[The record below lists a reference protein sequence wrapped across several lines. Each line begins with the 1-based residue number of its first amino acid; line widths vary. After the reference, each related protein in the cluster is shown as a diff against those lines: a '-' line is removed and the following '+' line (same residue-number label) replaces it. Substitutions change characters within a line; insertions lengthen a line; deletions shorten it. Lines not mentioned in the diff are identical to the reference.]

1 MCPIACLTGRK
12 NITLGGEAKRMKILS
27 RARYVTFGAVL
38 LLGSGWSQSGNAAS
52 QKLVLTGASTI
63 APLAGELARRFELL
77 HPGTRIDV
85 QTGGSARGINDV
97 RNGIA
102 DIGMVSRALKPE
114 ERGLHA
120 HTIAVD
126 GVGIILHASNQIAT
140 LRWRQVIDIYTGKIA
155 NWKIVGGQDAA
166 ITVVNKAEGRST
178 LELFLNYLKLKNSDI
193 KPHVI
198 IGDNV
203 QGIKTVAG
211 NPNAIGY
218 VSIGTAEYEIRHGV
232 PIRLLPLDGVM
243 ASVANVRNGTFP
255 LSRPLNLITQGMPKG
270 LARDFIEFARSEQV
284 HDLVEAQYFVPIG
297 VR

>member
-1 MCPIACLTGRK
+1 
-12 NITLGGEAKRMKILS
+12 MKILS
-27 RARYVTFGAVL
+27 AAQYATFAVVL
-38 LLGSGWSQSGNAAS
+38 LLGPGWSQAGTAAP

-63 APLAGELARRFELL
+63 APLAGELARRFEAL

-85 QTGGSARGINDV
+85 QAGGSARGINDV

-120 HTIAVD
+120 HTIALD
-126 GVGIILHASNQIAT
+126 GIGVILHASNKIAALRRQQI
-140 LRWRQVIDIYTGKIA
+140 IDIYAGKIV
-155 NWKIVGGQDAA
+155 NWKAVGGQDAP
-166 ITVVNKAEGRST
+166 ITVVNKTEGRST
-178 LELFLNYLKLKNSDI
+178 LELFLDYLKLKNSDI
-193 KPHVI
+193 KAHVI

-218 VSIGTAEYEIRHGV
+218 VSIGTAEYETGHGT
-232 PIRLLPLDGVM
+232 PIKLLPLDGIK
-243 ASVANVRNGTFP
+243 ASVTSVHNGTYP
-255 LSRPLNLITQGMPKG
+255 LSRPLNLVTRGMPKG
-270 LARDFIEFARSEQV
+270 LARDFIKFARSEQV
-284 HDLVEAQYFVPIG
+284 NDLVEAQYFVPID